1 MDRPLGS
8 ALRTPLCDLLG
19 VSFPL
24 IQAPMAG
31 GWTTPDLVAA
41 VCEAGGLGVLAGA
54 RVSPERLAE
63 DIGEVRTRTDRP
75 FGVNFLLAPPEAG
88 GGEVAAVQ
96 RFLDRFRERF
106 GLPPG
111 GGDVATPDS
120 RLGESIGM
128 VLEERV
134 PVLST
139 AMGDAGDLVGPA
151 HERGMVVMSMVT
163 TVEEAILAAE
173 GGADVIVAQGADAGG
188 HRSTSPLGTEEEP
201 PLVGTMAL
209 VPQVVD
215 AVEVPVVAAG
225 GIADGR
231 GLLASLALGA
241 AGAQVGTRFL
251 LACESGAHATYRRRL
266 RGAVETETVVTRA
279 FTGRP
284 ARALRNRFVEKY
296 RKEGPMPLPWPLQSV
311 AAEDIYAASLAAD
324 EEGYLPLLA
333 GQGLRMVREEAGAAE
348 IVEEIVAGAEAALR
362 RLAGA
367 GT

>member
-1 MDRPLGS
+1 MDRPMGS
-8 ALRTPLCDLLG
+8 ALRTPLCELLG

-31 GWTTPDLVAA
+31 GWTTPELVAA
-41 VCEAGGLGVLAGA
+41 VCEAGGLGILAGA

-63 DIGEVRTRTDRP
+63 DIREVRTRTDRP

-88 GGEVAAVQ
+88 GGEVATVQ

-106 GLPPG
+106 DLPP

-139 AMGDAGDLVGPA
+139 AMGDAAGLAGPA

-163 TVEEAILAAE
+163 TVEEAVLAVE
-173 GGADVIVAQGADAGG
+173 RGADVIVAQGADAGG

-251 LACESGAHATYRRRL
+251 LARESGAHATYRRRL
-266 RGAVETETVVTRA
+266 RAAVETETVVTRA
-279 FTGRP
+279 LTGRP
-284 ARALRNRFVEKY
+284 ARALRNRFVEEY
-296 RKEGPMPLPWPLQSV
+296 RKEGPTPLPWPLQSV
-311 AAEDIYAASLAAD
+311 AAGDVYTASLAAD

-348 IVEEIVAGAEAALR
+348 IVEEIVAGAEAALQ